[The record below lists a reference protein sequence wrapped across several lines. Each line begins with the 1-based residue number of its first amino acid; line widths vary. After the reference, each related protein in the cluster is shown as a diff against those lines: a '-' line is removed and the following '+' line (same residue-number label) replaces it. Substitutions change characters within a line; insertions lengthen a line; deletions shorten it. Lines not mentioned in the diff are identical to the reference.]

1 MLPFAWHGVSVHAP
15 GAPVLRARLSPTA
28 AGGWSLAAAD
38 GAGTPVMSV
47 ASLVLRPVATAELAA
62 VRGGVRDSL
71 FAVDWVPVP
80 AAGGVLA
87 GLRAA
92 VVGAP
97 GPGLAG
103 VAAGLAGA
111 GAHVRGH
118 QDLAALAGRVRS
130 GEPLPEVVLAC
141 AGTGAGSAAAG
152 WSAAGGGTV
161 AGGTVAGGTVA
172 GGGAAAARAEAGRV
186 LELIQRWL
194 GLEPLS
200 SAQLVLVT
208 QGAVAAM
215 PGEGV
220 ADLAGAAVWGLVR
233 SAQSENPGRL
243 VLADLPAGTAEAE
256 SAETYRVLAAAIGSG
271 EPEIAIRDRIAYGR
285 RLARASGGLRP
296 PAAGPWRLEAVRPGT
311 LDGLALAACE
321 QAAGPLETGQV
332 RVAVRAAGLNFRDVL
347 ISVDMYPGVAV
358 MGSEIAGVVLETGPG
373 VTGLDVG
380 DRVLGLAPGGFG
392 PLAVADARLLAPV
405 PAGWSFAQA
414 AAVPMAFVTAW
425 HALTD
430 LAAARPGQKLLVQ
443 AAAGGVGTA
452 AVTIA
457 RHLGLEVYATAAPGK
472 HAVLASMGL
481 DRAHIAS
488 SRSAEFEP
496 WFQAVTGEA
505 GVDIVL
511 NSLAGD
517 LADASLRLLPRGG
530 TFVELGKAGLRDP
543 AAVAAEY
550 PGVSYRPLDL
560 SAAGPARLGQILAQ
574 VTGLLAAGKLTLPP
588 VRAWDV
594 RRAPEGLRFMS
605 QARHVG
611 KLVLT
616 IPPDPAAPREA
627 GTVLVT
633 GGTGML
639 GGLVAGHL
647 AATGRAGALILAS
660 RSGPAAPGVAGRGPG
675 RHGAADLAGHG
686 AAVQVIT
693 CDVADRAALAAL
705 LARIPADRPLTG
717 VMHAAG
723 VLDDGVTESLTP
735 ARVEAVLRPKADA
748 AWHLHELTAG
758 LDLQAFVLFS
768 SVAATVG
775 AAGQGS
781 YVAANTFLDALASH
795 RRAAGLPALSLAW
808 GAWVHRAGIGRNLG
822 EDQLSRISRSGM
834 AELSAEEGLALLDA
848 ALSRDEAMLVPAR
861 IDLAGLRLRG
871 RRPPSAV
878 AGPGPGN
885 PAGPGRASGH
895 AGRGEPL
902 DRRPGPPRGHQ
913 RPGPSRGHQRPG
925 PSRGHRRPGPLTR
938 PARARR
944 ACGASWPGC
953 PAPTGTSCWWTW
965 SGRTPPP
972 SSGTPPRTPLN
983 RAGPSVSSGSTR
995 SPRSSCATG

>member
-1 MLPFAWHGVSVHAP
+1 P
-15 GAPVLRARLSPTA
+15 GA
-28 AGGWSLAAAD
+28 SLA
-38 GAGTPVMSV
+38 S
-47 ASLVLRPVATAELAA
+47 
-62 VRGGVRDSL
+62 
-71 FAVDWVPVP
+71 
-80 AAGGVLA
+80 
-87 GLRAA
+87 
-92 VVGAP
+92 
-97 GPGLAG
+97 

-118 QDLAALAGRVRS
+118 QDLVALADWVRS
-130 GEPLPEVVLAC
+130 GEPRPEVVLAC
-141 AGTGAGSAAAG
+141 AGTGAGTAAAG
-152 WSAAGGGTV
+152 G
-161 AGGTVAGGTVA
+161 
-172 GGGAAAARAEAGRV
+172 AAARAETGRV
-186 LELIQRWL
+186 LELVQQWL
-194 GLEPLS
+194 SLEPLS

-208 QGAVAAM
+208 QGAMAAV
-215 PGEGV
+215 PGEGA

-243 VLADLPAGTAEAE
+243 VLADLPAGTAGAQ
-256 SAETYRVLAAAIGSG
+256 SGETYRVLAAAIGSG
-271 EPEIAIRDRIAYGR
+271 EPEIAIRDRGAYGR
-285 RLARASGGLRP
+285 RLTRAAGGLRP

-311 LDGLALAACE
+311 LDGLELAACE
-321 QAAGPLETGQV
+321 QAAETLRAGQV
-332 RVAVRAAGLNFRDVL
+332 RIAVRAAGLNFRDVL

-373 VTGLDVG
+373 VTGLAAG

-392 PLAVADARLLAPV
+392 PLAVADARLLTRV
-405 PAGWSFAQA
+405 PPGWSFAQA

-425 HALTD
+425 YALTD

-457 RHLGLEVYATAAPGK
+457 RHLGLEVYATASPGK
-472 HAVLASMGL
+472 HGVLASMGL

-511 NSLAGD
+511 NSLTAD

-530 TFVELGKAGLRDP
+530 TLVELGKAGLRDP

-574 VTGLLAAGKLTLPP
+574 VTGLLAAGKLALPP

-594 RRAPEGLRFMS
+594 RRAPDGLRFMS

-647 AATGRAGALILAS
+647 AATGRAGALVLAS
-660 RSGPAAPGVAGRGPG
+660 RSGPAAPQLADL
-675 RHGAADLAGHG
+675 AADLAGKG
-686 AAVQVIT
+686 AAVQVT
-693 CDVADRAALAAL
+693 ACDVADRAALAAL
-705 LARIPADRPLTG
+705 LARIPAARPLTA

-775 AAGQGS
+775 APGQGS

-822 EDQLSRISRSGM
+822 ENQLSRISRSGM

-848 ALSRDEAMLVPAR
+848 ALNRDEALLVPAR

-871 RRPPSAV
+871 ASVHPLWRSLVPEIPALPDVPEAGLAPENPWTADPDRHAAAGGLDRYAAAGGLDRHAASTGAEGLRRQLA
-878 AGPGPGN
+878 AMPGPDRHKLLVDLV
-885 PAGPGRASGH
+885 RAHAAAVIGH
-895 AGRGEPL
+895 ATADPVEPDRPFRELGFDSLTAVELRNRLNAATGLQLPATLIFDYPTPAELGGYLRARTADQEPEGPPALAEL
-902 DRRPGPPRGHQ
+902 DRLEAAL
-913 RPGPSRGHQRPG
+913 SRLAVSGDER
-925 PSRGHRRPGPLTR
+925 SRILTR
-938 PARARR
+938 LEA
-944 ACGASWPGC
+944 
-953 PAPTGTSCWWTW
+953 
-965 SGRTPPP
+965 
-972 SSGTPPRTPLN
+972 LVQDV
-983 RAGPSVSSGSTR
+983 RAGTTDNVSAYR
-995 SPRSSCATG
+995 DLDEATDEEMFDLIDEELGI

>member
-1 MLPFAWHGVSVHAP
+1 M
-15 GAPVLRARLSPTA
+15 
-28 AGGWSLAAAD
+28 
-38 GAGTPVMSV
+38 
-47 ASLVLRPVATAELAA
+47 
-62 VRGGVRDSL
+62 
-71 FAVDWVPVP
+71 
-80 AAGGVLA
+80 
-87 GLRAA
+87 
-92 VVGAP
+92 
-97 GPGLAG
+97 
-103 VAAGLAGA
+103 
-111 GAHVRGH
+111 
-118 QDLAALAGRVRS
+118 
-130 GEPLPEVVLAC
+130 
-141 AGTGAGSAAAG
+141 
-152 WSAAGGGTV
+152 
-161 AGGTVAGGTVA
+161 
-172 GGGAAAARAEAGRV
+172 
-186 LELIQRWL
+186 
-194 GLEPLS
+194 
-200 SAQLVLVT
+200 LVT

-660 RSGPAAPGVAGRGPG
+660 RSGPAAPGVADLAADLAG
-675 RHGAADLAGHG
+675 HGAADLAGHG
-686 AAVQVIT
+686 AAVQVIA

-871 RRPPSAV
+871 AGLHPLWRGLVPEIPQAPDVPAGTLAAENPWTVGLDRQPPRPDRHAATAWTTTRPPAAWTV
-878 AGPGPGN
+878 
-885 PAGPGRASGH
+885 
-895 AGRGEPL
+895 
-902 DRRPGPPRGHQ
+902 
-913 RPGPSRGHQRPG
+913 
-925 PSRGHRRPGPLTR
+925 TR

-972 SSGTPPRTPLN
+972 SSGTPPRTPSN